1 MSQVVVDSCVAI
13 KWLIDEPDSEVADCL
28 LDESLN
34 AGTELLAPDSIGPE
48 VGNVL
53 WTRFHRGLANAAE
66 VRQSLDD
73 FHRLPITLLACG
85 PLLDDALRLALDHD
99 RSFYDCLFLALSLRE
114 DCPLVTADKRL
125 FNAVGK
131 VFPNLRLL
139 GAAS

>member
-1 MSQVVVDSCVAI
+1 MSGLVVDSCVVV
-13 KWLIDEPDSEVADCL
+13 KWLVVESDSDVANRLIDES
-28 LDESLN
+28 LDT
-34 AGTELLAPDSIGPE
+34 GTELLAPDSLGPE

-66 VRQSLDD
+66 VRQSLDE
-73 FHRLPITLLACG
+73 FRRLPVTLCACG
-85 PLLDDALRLALDHD
+85 PLLVSAMRLALDHD

-114 DCPLVTADKRL
+114 DCPFVTADTRL
-125 FNAVGK
+125 ANAVGN